1 MSRSLMNGR
10 VRTLAAACLV
20 LPLCVLASPSGAQE
34 DEATLTP
41 PAVREPDSV
50 PTIRTLLA
58 VAILA
63 AAGIGVSFIPS
74 KRGHQD

>member
-1 MSRSLMNGR
+1 MKKPNTRGRSRSVAL
-10 VRTLAAACLV
+10 ACLV
-20 LPLCVLASPSGAQE
+20 LPICALAAPAQAQE
-34 DEATLTP
+34 GEELLTP

-50 PTIRTLLA
+50 PTIRTLLV